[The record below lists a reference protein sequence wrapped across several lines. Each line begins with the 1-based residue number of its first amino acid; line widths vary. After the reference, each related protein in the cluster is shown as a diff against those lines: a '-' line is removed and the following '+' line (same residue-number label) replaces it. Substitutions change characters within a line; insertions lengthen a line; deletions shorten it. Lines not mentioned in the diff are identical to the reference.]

1 MRNKI
6 FGAIGIIWGGAILLN
21 WLMSNASTTG
31 SAAYQG
37 GHSAAVVFG
46 AVMFCAGLYY
56 FFKKPRQT

>member
-6 FGAIGIIWGGAILLN
+6 SGAIGTIWGGAILFNSLT
-21 WLMSNASTTG
+21 ASAPSG

-37 GHSAAVVFG
+37 GSTAAVVFG

-56 FFKKPRQT
+56 FFKKPVQA